1 MIKTEDT
8 EDKIF
13 PKVLDKK
20 DKLVCWIVGNWN
32 EKHERVKYYNELKKH
47 INIYAFGHHFWKV
60 VSDAQY
66 KEILNRCKL
75 YPSFENTVAHFD

>member
-13 PKVLDKK
+13 PKVLEKK

-47 INIYAFGHHFWKV
+47 INIYAFGHHF
-60 VSDAQY
+60 
-66 KEILNRCKL
+66 
-75 YPSFENTVAHFD
+75 